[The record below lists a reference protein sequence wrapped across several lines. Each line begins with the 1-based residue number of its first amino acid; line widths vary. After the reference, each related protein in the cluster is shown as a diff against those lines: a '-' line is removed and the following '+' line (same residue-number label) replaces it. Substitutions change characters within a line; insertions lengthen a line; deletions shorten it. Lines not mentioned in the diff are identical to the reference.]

1 MSISGHQR
9 RSRLCGRED
18 KFSGGKTIG
27 HEMPLGISN
36 PCGIIGILRAEP
48 LGEGVRGRREKMADQ
63 VRHDEAAE
71 ARGRLPPF
79 TDCSAL
85 LPIRTC
91 DFASLS
97 SSSPVFT
104 WRLRLTDRG
113 GLAELIFSVFRL
125 FGGDFPL
132 SETRKSAIFD
142 A

>member
-1 MSISGHQR
+1 MSSMSISGHQR

-71 ARGRLPPF
+71 ARGRLPPLEAPSGIAYF
-79 TDCSAL
+79 FRFSA
-85 LPIRTC
+85 
-91 DFASLS
+91 
-97 SSSPVFT
+97 V
-104 WRLRLTDRG
+104 W
-113 GLAELIFSVFRL
+113 
-125 FGGDFPL
+125 GDFPL